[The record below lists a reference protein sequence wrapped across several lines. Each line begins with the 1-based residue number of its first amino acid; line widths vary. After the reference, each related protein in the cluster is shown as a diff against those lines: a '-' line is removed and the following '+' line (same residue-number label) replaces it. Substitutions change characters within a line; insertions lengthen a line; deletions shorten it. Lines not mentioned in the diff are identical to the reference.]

1 MVCKRSKVT
10 FSTWTFLQC
19 SSIKL
24 HEAAYDVRR
33 PVDTPSVYSVSFTY
47 QIIRANQPGPG
58 KSDDCFSYLHNT
70 FKENKPL
77 SCQEEQFTGNC
88 NKSGRS
94 PFKKCRRSLSSLF
107 INRWTRQQECNPPP
121 CIDVSHQCMFYVHP
135 EIFLMSWRF
144 SVIRSFYTCL
154 CVELVVVGKSGVS
167 GSRLILLSTISSIG
181 TYSLP
186 SVGLWWWKRLNQEY

>member
-1 MVCKRSKVT
+1 MQEIKGHNFHIS
-10 FSTWTFLQC
+10 WTFLQC

-33 PVDTPSVYSVSFTY
+33 PLDTPSVYSVSFTY
-47 QIIRANQPGPG
+47 QIIRANQPTPG

-94 PFKKCRRSLSSLF
+94 PFKTCRWSLSSLF

-121 CIDVSHQCMFYVHP
+121 CIDIFPSVYVLSSPWDLPDVLEIFSHQKFLYLLVRF
-135 EIFLMSWRF
+135 IF
-144 SVIRSFYTCL
+144 CG
-154 CVELVVVGKSGVS
+154 C
-167 GSRLILLSTISSIG
+167 
-181 TYSLP
+181 
-186 SVGLWWWKRLNQEY
+186 